1 MGRPAIPVVHYTMR
15 NALTITLFSLSIMLM
30 TACRKDEIRGSGI
43 TTTEYRSVGTFT
55 NVRIEGPI
63 RAHLRQAPTR
73 QVAVRTDSNVQSMVR
88 TIVSDNTLTLTLA
101 PGNYGDGVRFEVTVD
116 MPTVGRLTHNGV
128 EEAQVSGFFG
138 LSHLEVVN
146 NGVADINL
154 HGSVRNLLVT
164 QHGVGRVS
172 AQAMPADT
180 CQAGLSGVGSLE
192 VRVHDLL
199 HGYLSGVGSI
209 YYHGSPVVDITDTG
223 VGNVI
228 RVD

>member
-1 MGRPAIPVVHYTMR
+1 MGRPAIPVVHYIMR

-63 RAHLRQAPTR
+63 RAHLRQSPVR
-73 QVAVRTDSNVQSMVR
+73 QVAVRTDANVQSMVR
-88 TIVSDNTLTLTLA
+88 TIVSDNTLILTLA
-101 PGNYGDGVRFEVTVD
+101 PGNYGDGIRFEVTVD
-116 MPTVGRLTHNGV
+116 IPTVGRLTHNGV

-138 LSHLEVVN
+138 LANFEVVN
-146 NGVADINL
+146 NGVADIDL
-154 HGSVRNLLVT
+154 HGSTRNLSVT
-164 QHGVGRVS
+164 QHGVGRIS
-172 AQAMPADT
+172 AQGMSADT
-180 CQAGLSGVGSLE
+180 CLAGLSGVGSVE
-192 VRVHDLL
+192 VRVNDLL

-209 YYHGSPVVDITDTG
+209 YYHGSPVVDVTDTG